1 MIDMLFDQALGWL
14 GYLQRPVVLEQLL
27 LASLALVVA
36 GSLRRR
42 LPVPL
47 PFAVRA
53 LPLLLLM
60 ALPLQLL
67 GRPNGLVL
75 LLAQVSL
82 ARIGLGLLERFVLE
96 PRLPVDVFQHLRSR
110 LLRPVFL
117 LLVVLGLLNAV
128 DTLSDLA
135 TVPLGVWFGSPVTL
149 GTLSQVV
156 VVLYLLVVGSVV
168 PAAGLSWLSGRSL
181 GLNKGSRRALELV
194 LRYTMVSIGILWAL
208 YHLGFNRNGLLAV
221 AGGLSVGLGFG
232 VKEIFSNFISGLW
245 LLFEGSV
252 RPGEVLIIDGQPCEV
267 RQLGLRAT
275 TLWRGSDNAELM
287 IPNQSFFTSTTTS
300 FTRSDRT
307 RRCSL
312 MLQVADRHGPRQ
324 IMEMLEAVA
333 REHAGV
339 LAEPPPKASLQDY
352 GPGTFSYQLSFSV
365 ADPLKGGGVTSAL
378 RLEICETFAEQ
389 GITFQQ
395 PVA

>member
-1 MIDMLFDQALGWL
+1 MIELLFQQALGWL
-14 GYLQRPVVLEQLL
+14 GYLQRPVVLQQLL

-36 GSLRRR
+36 GR
-42 LPVPL
+42 LPQPRRQPL
-47 PFAVRA
+47 PFPVRA

-60 ALPLQLL
+60 ALPLKLL
-67 GRPNGLVL
+67 GQPHGLVL
-75 LLAQVSL
+75 LLAEVSL
-82 ARIGLGLLERFVLE
+82 ARIGLGVLERFVLE
-96 PRLPVDVFQHLRSR
+96 PRLPADAFQHLRSR
-110 LLRPVFL
+110 LLRPVFVI
-117 LLVVLGLLNAV
+117 LVVLGLLNAV

-135 TVPLGVWFGSPVTL
+135 NVPLGVWFGSPVTL
-149 GTLSQVV
+149 GSFSEVV
-156 VVLYLLVVGSVV
+156 LVLYLLVVGSGV

-181 GLNKGSRRALELV
+181 GLNRGSRRALELV
-194 LRYTMVSIGILWAL
+194 LRYTMVSIGILWGL

-287 IPNQSFFTSTTTS
+287 IPNQSFFTATTTS

-312 MLQVADRHGPRQ
+312 MLQVSDRHGPRQ
-324 IMEMLEAVA
+324 IMELLETIA
-333 REHAGV
+333 RDHPGV
-339 LAEPPPKASLQDY
+339 LAEPPAKASLQDY

-378 RLEICETFAEQ
+378 RLVICETFAEQ
-389 GITFQQ
+389 DITFQQ

>member
-1 MIDMLFDQALGWL
+1 MIEQLFDQALGWL
-14 GYLQRPVVLEQLL
+14 GYLQRPVVLQQLL

-36 GSLRRR
+36 GR
-42 LPVPL
+42 LPQPRRQPL
-47 PFAVRA
+47 PFPVRA

-60 ALPLQLL
+60 ALPLKLL
-67 GRPNGLVL
+67 GQPHGLVL
-75 LLAQVSL
+75 LLAEVSL
-82 ARIGLGLLERFVLE
+82 ARIGLGVLERFVLE
-96 PRLPVDVFQHLRSR
+96 PRLPADAFQHLRSR

-117 LLVVLGLLNAV
+117 ILVVLGLLNAV

-135 TVPLGVWFGSPVTL
+135 NVPLGVWFGSPVTL
-149 GTLSQVV
+149 GSFSEVV
-156 VVLYLLVVGSVV
+156 LVLYLLVVGSGV

-181 GLNKGSRRALELV
+181 GLNRGSRRALELV
-194 LRYTMVSIGILWAL
+194 LRYTMVSIGILWGL

-287 IPNQSFFTSTTTS
+287 IPNQSFFTATTTS

-312 MLQVADRHGPRQ
+312 MLQVSDRHGPRQ
-324 IMEMLEAVA
+324 IMELLETIA
-333 REHAGV
+333 RDHPGV
-339 LAEPPPKASLQDY
+339 LAEPPAKASLQDY

-378 RLEICETFAEQ
+378 RLVICETFAEQ
-389 GITFQQ
+389 DITFQQ

>member
-1 MIDMLFDQALGWL
+1 MIEQLFDQALGWL
-14 GYLQRPVVLEQLL
+14 GYLQRPVVLQQLL

-36 GSLRRR
+36 GR
-42 LPVPL
+42 LPQPRRQPL
-47 PFAVRA
+47 PFPVRA

-60 ALPLQLL
+60 ALPLKLL
-67 GRPNGLVL
+67 GQPHGLVL
-75 LLAQVSL
+75 LLAEVSL
-82 ARIGLGLLERFVLE
+82 ARIGLGVLERFVLE
-96 PRLPVDVFQHLRSR
+96 PRLPADAFQHLRSR
-110 LLRPVFL
+110 LLRPVFVI
-117 LLVVLGLLNAV
+117 LVVLGLLNAV

-135 TVPLGVWFGSPVTL
+135 NVPLGVWFGSPVTL
-149 GTLSQVV
+149 GSFSEVV
-156 VVLYLLVVGSVV
+156 LVLYLLVVGSGV

-181 GLNKGSRRALELV
+181 GLNRGSRRALELV
-194 LRYTMVSIGILWAL
+194 LRYTMVSIGILWGL

-287 IPNQSFFTSTTTS
+287 IPNQSFFTATTTS

-312 MLQVADRHGPRQ
+312 MLQVSDRHGPRQ
-324 IMEMLEAVA
+324 IMELLETIA
-333 REHAGV
+333 RDHPGV
-339 LAEPPPKASLQDY
+339 LAEPPAKASLQDY

-378 RLEICETFAEQ
+378 RLVICETFAEQ
-389 GITFQQ
+389 DITFQQ

>member
-1 MIDMLFDQALGWL
+1 MIELLVDQILGWL
-14 GYLQRPVVLEQLL
+14 GYLQRPVVLQQLL

-36 GSLRRR
+36 GR
-42 LPVPL
+42 LPEPRRQPL
-47 PFAVRA
+47 PFPVRA

-67 GRPNGLVL
+67 GQPNGLVL
-75 LLAQVSL
+75 LLAEVSL
-82 ARIGLGLLERFVLE
+82 ARIGLGVLERFVLE
-96 PRLPVDVFQHLRSR
+96 PRLPTDAFQHLRTR
-110 LLRPVFL
+110 LLRPMFL

-135 TVPLGVWFGSPVTL
+135 NVPLGQWFGSPVSL
-149 GTLSQVV
+149 GNLSEVAL
-156 VVLYLLVVGSVV
+156 VLYLLMVGSVV

-181 GLNKGSRRALELV
+181 GLTQGSRRAMELV
-194 LRYTMVSIGILWAL
+194 LRYSMVSIGILWGL

-287 IPNQSFFTSTTTS
+287 IPNQSFFTATTTS

-312 MLQVADRHGPRQ
+312 TLQVSERHGPRE
-324 IMEMLEAVA
+324 ILELLEAIA
-333 REHAGV
+333 GNHPGV

-378 RLEICETFAEQ
+378 RLEICETFVEQ

-395 PVA
+395 PVS

>member
-1 MIDMLFDQALGWL
+1 MLFRSG
-14 GYLQRPVVLEQLL
+14 
-27 LASLALVVA
+27 
-36 GSLRRR
+36 R
-42 LPVPL
+42 LPQPRRQPL
-47 PFAVRA
+47 PFPVRA

-60 ALPLQLL
+60 ALPLKLL
-67 GRPNGLVL
+67 GQPHGLVL
-75 LLAQVSL
+75 LLAEVSL
-82 ARIGLGLLERFVLE
+82 ARIGLGVLERFVLE
-96 PRLPVDVFQHLRSR
+96 PRLPADAFQHLRSR
-110 LLRPVFL
+110 LLRPVFVI
-117 LLVVLGLLNAV
+117 LVVLGLLNAV

-135 TVPLGVWFGSPVTL
+135 NVPLGVWFGSPVTL
-149 GTLSQVV
+149 GSFSEVV
-156 VVLYLLVVGSVV
+156 LVLYLLVVGSGV

-181 GLNKGSRRALELV
+181 GLNRGSRRALELV
-194 LRYTMVSIGILWAL
+194 LRYTMVSIGILWGL

-287 IPNQSFFTSTTTS
+287 IPNQSFFTATTTS

-312 MLQVADRHGPRQ
+312 MLQVSDRHGPRQ
-324 IMEMLEAVA
+324 IMELLETIA
-333 REHAGV
+333 RDHPGV
-339 LAEPPPKASLQDY
+339 LAEPPAKASLQDY

-378 RLEICETFAEQ
+378 RLVICETFAEQ
-389 GITFQQ
+389 DITFQQ

>member
-1 MIDMLFDQALGWL
+1 MIEQLFDQALGWL
-14 GYLQRPVVLEQLL
+14 GYLQRPVVLQQLL

-36 GSLRRR
+36 GR
-42 LPVPL
+42 LPQPRRQPL
-47 PFAVRA
+47 PFPVRA

-60 ALPLQLL
+60 ALPLKLL
-67 GRPNGLVL
+67 GQPHGLVL
-75 LLAQVSL
+75 LLAEVSL
-82 ARIGLGLLERFVLE
+82 ARIGLGVLERFVLE
-96 PRLPVDVFQHLRSR
+96 PRLPTDAFQHLRSR

-117 LLVVLGLLNAV
+117 ILVVLGLLNAV

-135 TVPLGVWFGSPVTL
+135 NVPLGVWFGSPVTL
-149 GTLSQVV
+149 GSFSEVV
-156 VVLYLLVVGSVV
+156 LVLYLLVVGSGV

-181 GLNKGSRRALELV
+181 GLNRGSRRALELV
-194 LRYTMVSIGILWAL
+194 LRYTMVSIGILWGL

-287 IPNQSFFTSTTTS
+287 IPNQSFFT
-300 FTRSDRT
+300 
-307 RRCSL
+307 
-312 MLQVADRHGPRQ
+312 ADRKSTRLNSSH
-324 IMEMLEAVA
+324 
-333 REHAGV
+333 
-339 LAEPPPKASLQDY
+339 S
-352 GPGTFSYQLSFSV
+352 SV
-365 ADPLKGGGVTSAL
+365 SRMPSSA
-378 RLEICETFAEQ
+378 
-389 GITFQQ
+389 
-395 PVA
+395 